1 MSESTQFK
9 GLEARILRTLDESS
23 EYPTATI
30 LARQYKIG
38 KVQIKAALGNLAE
51 AGVIRVGDE
60 PGSIGDHD
68 PIERR
73 EPQEELEFQEEPEP
87 EAEPTEEPEAEP
99 QPEKRVG
106 RKPLMEIEVREYTP
120 EELEAMTPEER
131 KALKRAKRQVR
142 RRAARAA
149 QRAQN

>member
-9 GLEARILRTLDESS
+9 GLEARILRTLDEAT
-23 EYPTATI
+23 EYPTAVT

-38 KVQIKAALGNLAE
+38 KVKIKAALANLAE
-51 AGVIRVGDE
+51 AGAVRVGDE
-60 PGSIGDHD
+60 LGSIGDND
-68 PIERR
+68 PIERAEPYR
-73 EPQEELEFQEEPEP
+73 EPEEGGIFFEGPEPEP
-87 EAEPTEEPEAEP
+87 EPKPK
-99 QPEKRVG
+99 KRVG

-131 KALKRAKRQVR
+131 KALKRAKRQAR

-149 QRAQN
+149 KKAQN

>member
-9 GLEARILRTLDESS
+9 GLEARILRTLDEAT
-23 EYPTATI
+23 EYPTAVT

-38 KVQIKAALGNLAE
+38 KVKIKAALANLAE
-51 AGVIRVGDE
+51 AGAVRVGDE
-60 PGSIGDHD
+60 LGSIGDND
-68 PIERR
+68 PIERAEPYR
-73 EPQEELEFQEEPEP
+73 EPKEEEIFFEGPEPEP
-87 EAEPTEEPEAEP
+87 KPK
-99 QPEKRVG
+99 KRVG

-131 KALKRAKRQVR
+131 KALKRAKRQAR

-149 QRAQN
+149 KKAQN

>member
-38 KVQIKAALGNLAE
+38 KVQIKAALENLAE

-73 EPQEELEFQEEPEP
+73 EPYGEPQEEREFYEGPEP
-87 EAEPTEEPEAEP
+87 EPEAEP

-106 RKPLMEIEVREYTP
+106 RKPLMEIEVREYTQ
-120 EELEAMTPEER
+120 EELDAMTPEER
-131 KALKRAKRQVR
+131 KALKRAKRQMR

>member
-9 GLEARILRTLDESS
+9 GLEARILRTLDEAT
-23 EYPTATI
+23 EYPTAVT

-38 KVQIKAALGNLAE
+38 KVKIKAALANLAE
-51 AGVIRVGDE
+51 AGAVRVGDE
-60 PGSIGDHD
+60 LGSIGDND
-68 PIERR
+68 PIERAEPYR
-73 EPQEELEFQEEPEP
+73 EPEEGGIFFEGPEPEP
-87 EAEPTEEPEAEP
+87 EPEPKPK
-99 QPEKRVG
+99 KRVG

-149 QRAQN
+149 KKAQN

>member
-9 GLEARILRTLDESS
+9 GLEARILRTLDEAT
-23 EYPTATI
+23 EYLTAAT

-38 KVQIKAALGNLAE
+38 KVKIKAALANLAE
-51 AGVIRVGDE
+51 AGAVRVGDE
-60 PGSIGDHD
+60 LGSIGDND
-68 PIERR
+68 PIERAEPYR
-73 EPQEELEFQEEPEP
+73 EPEEEGIFFEGPKPEP
-87 EAEPTEEPEAEP
+87 K
-99 QPEKRVG
+99 KRVG

-149 QRAQN
+149 KKAQN

>member
-9 GLEARILRTLDESS
+9 GLEARILRTLDEAT
-23 EYPTATI
+23 EYPTAVT

-38 KVQIKAALGNLAE
+38 KVKIKAALANLAE
-51 AGVIRVGDE
+51 AGAVRVGNE
-60 PGSIGDHD
+60 LGSIGDND
-68 PIERR
+68 PIERA
-73 EPQEELEFQEEPEP
+73 EPYREPEP
-87 EAEPTEEPEAEP
+87 EPKPK
-99 QPEKRVG
+99 KRVG

-149 QRAQN
+149 KKARN

>member
-9 GLEARILRTLDESS
+9 GLEARILRTLDEAT
-23 EYPTATI
+23 EYPTAAT

-38 KVQIKAALGNLAE
+38 KVKIKAALANLAE
-51 AGVIRVGDE
+51 AGAVRVGDE
-60 PGSIGDHD
+60 PGSIGDND
-68 PIERR
+68 PIERA
-73 EPQEELEFQEEPEP
+73 EPHGEPEEEGIFFEGPEPEP
-87 EAEPTEEPEAEP
+87 EPKPK
-99 QPEKRVG
+99 KRVG

-149 QRAQN
+149 KKAQN